1 MPNSNN
7 NNNNNNHSMEQ
18 DLLANMLVERD
29 SQIST
34 LMQKLHQTQDSL
46 HSLQKE
52 LHQKSQQRQKQREEH
67 SAAIR
72 KLKEDH
78 TEQRRLLA
86 KYEQSVKN
94 GGGLRVHEYAA
105 LMRSANQE
113 QVESSY
119 VIRLQA
125 QLCRAMHSLG
135 VMESQ
140 LALVKDNCSS
150 LIKHM
155 KEDLSHMVDDRTRR
169 EIELMNGLANVDM
182 EKRNLQEEME
192 AKLREKEELLNQVR
206 EEFEELGLEYD
217 EKEVKMALEV
227 KILEDTIDKVEK
239 EKVRVEKEL
248 IQSMLERDEQI
259 KKLREENEGL
269 SKAVE
274 ALQNEKA
281 EAEGKKRDKRGDAS
295 IGKTPSQEDAQKEQ
309 ADDNG
314 GEGEDD
320 KVETDNLNEVA
331 SQLQKQSL
339 EDVNPAEVEPNPKSG
354 SPDNCANNTLE
365 KVASNN
371 EIGLL
376 KSGTKSGDDEGDT
389 AGESSGNSD
398 RDHNAEDEPE
408 DSLVQGTSNEG
419 GSHDVAMKEGGK
431 KNGDSEADTVI
442 LSGSKDGDRATNN
455 DVATNEEGR
464 GEVEQAGTT
473 EKSADTNEL
482 NSDTVG
488 KSQPAEDYEKR
499 SQEIESSDK
508 ESEKVTD
515 KEIISSKKES
525 QTQLP
530 TPEAASEVDEE
541 SDTPTADETDASEQ
555 V

>member
-1 MPNSNN
+1 MPNSNS
-7 NNNNNNHSMEQ
+7 NNNNNHSMEQ

-34 LMQKLHQTQDSL
+34 LTQKLHQTQDSL

-72 KLKEDH
+72 KLKEEH

-192 AKLREKEELLNQVR
+192 EKLREKEELLNQVR

-217 EKEVKMALEV
+217 EKEVKRALEV
-227 KILEDTIDKVEK
+227 KILEDTIEKVEK

-259 KKLREENEGL
+259 KKLREENDGL
-269 SKAVE
+269 AKTVE

-281 EAEGKKRDKRGDAS
+281 EAEDKKREERG
-295 IGKTPSQEDAQKEQ
+295 GKPFGRNLSKEEAQKELTDESRGEREVDEVE
-309 ADDNG
+309 ADH
-314 GEGEDD
+314 
-320 KVETDNLNEVA
+320 VNEVA

-339 EDVNPAEVEPNPKSG
+339 EDMNPAEMKSNVKSG
-354 SPDNCANNTLE
+354 SLNNVANSTVEN
-365 KVASNN
+365 VAPN
-371 EIGLL
+371 IKKGLL
-376 KSGTKSGDDEGDT
+376 KTDTDKAGDEEDT
-389 AGESSGNSD
+389 AGESLGTSD
-398 RDHNAEDEPE
+398 GDNTDEKPE
-408 DSLVQGTSNEG
+408 DSLFQGIS
-419 GSHDVAMKEGGK
+419 KEGESYDVMEEEGK
-431 KNGDSEADTVI
+431 SSGDPEGDSVI
-442 LSGSKDGDRATNN
+442 PSESKGDDRAVNE
-455 DVATNEEGR
+455 DLVAKGKGR
-464 GEVEQAGTT
+464 SETEQAKST
-473 EKSADTNEL
+473 EKLSDPTDANKSTN
-482 NSDTVG
+482 TVSE
-488 KSQPAEDYEKR
+488 SQAAENDGSRLHEMK
-499 SQEIESSDK
+499 SSDI

-515 KEIISSKKES
+515 EENLPSKEES
-525 QTQLP
+525 QSQLP
-530 TPEAASEVDEE
+530 TPEAASAVDEE

-555 V
+555 VQ